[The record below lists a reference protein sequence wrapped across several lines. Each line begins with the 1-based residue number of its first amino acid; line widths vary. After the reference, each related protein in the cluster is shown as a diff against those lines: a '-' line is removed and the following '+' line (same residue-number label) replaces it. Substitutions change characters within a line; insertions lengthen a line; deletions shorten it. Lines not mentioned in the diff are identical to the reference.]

1 MKAKLAAE
9 GHWQSLGI
17 MGVAEGSR
25 ASKRNFSQL
34 RRRNTPRGEHAGE
47 RGAPPPQ
54 AAASCRAVP
63 DTPVGIYVQTI
74 RRQAQSSFSYSFLSQ
89 DKKEKKALVMATHA
103 ASL

>member
-34 RRRNTPRGEHAGE
+34 HRGETPPEENMLE
-47 RGAPPPQ
+47 REVPPQ

-74 RRQAQSSFSYSFLSQ
+74 GRQAQSSFSYSFLSQ